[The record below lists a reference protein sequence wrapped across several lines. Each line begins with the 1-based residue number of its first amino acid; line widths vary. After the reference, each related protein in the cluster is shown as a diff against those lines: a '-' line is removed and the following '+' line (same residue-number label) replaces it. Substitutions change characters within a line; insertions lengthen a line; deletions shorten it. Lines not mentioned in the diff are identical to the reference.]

1 VRIVLLGPPGAGKGT
16 QAKRLSETHGV
27 AHIATGNIFLRNIRE
42 ETELG
47 KLAKPYY
54 ESGQL
59 VPDEL
64 TLGMVVAAIRE
75 ADDGFVL
82 DGFPRNTLQAEILER
97 ELAAE
102 RPLQAALALLVDGET
117 AVKRIAG
124 RRTCERDEKHV
135 YNVYFSPPRQ
145 RDRCDVCGGALLQ
158 RPDQTEDAVRNR
170 FEVYKKQTAPLL
182 AFYSE
187 RGLLREVDGSG
198 TEDHVG
204 KQVEEA
210 LADLGGPGGV
220 ARPKRASARRRKRAD
235 PPPPED
241 EENA

>member
-27 AHIATGNIFLRNIRE
+27 AHIASGDIFLRNMRE

-54 ESGQL
+54 ESGRL

-75 ADDGFVL
+75 AEDGFVL
-82 DGFPRNTLQAEILER
+82 DGFPRNTVQAEILER
-97 ELAAE
+97 ELEVAA
-102 RPLQAALALLVDGET
+102 RPLQAAVAFLVDGET

-124 RRTCERDEKHV
+124 RRTCANDEKHV
-135 YNVYFSPPRQ
+135 FNVYFSPPR
-145 RDRCDVCGGALLQ
+145 DRATCDVCGGALVQ
-158 RPDQTEDAVRNR
+158 RPDQTEEAVRQR
-170 FEVYKKQTAPLL
+170 FEVYRQQTAPLL
-182 AFYSE
+182 KFYSE

-198 TEDHVG
+198 TEDEVAERV
-204 KQVEEA
+204 QAA
-210 LADLGGPGGV
+210 LADLDQEHP
-220 ARPKRASARRRKRAD
+220 
-235 PPPPED
+235 
-241 EENA
+241 